1 MPTDRVA
8 YPVPALPWDA
18 TWLAALRSAADQP
31 PLRPRVPFFLGHE
44 CVGSVEPDFFA
55 AFVAG
60 SAALDTALVQRYRDG
75 WSLAGGSDAHTASA
89 QLARLAHAL
98 RTAPGS
104 PVARLWRDEGLAVWG
119 ANGHVLAQLERG
131 AARALGIATR
141 AVHLLGLT
149 PNGDSWIQQRA
160 LDKPTDP
167 GRWDTL
173 MGGMVPATDTL
184 EQALARETWEEA
196 GLHISELTNLRHA
209 GNLLLRK
216 PASADD
222 AIGYVVER
230 ADAYVC
236 TVPAGCTPE
245 NQDGEVAQFAC
256 VAPAQLQT
264 LLEADQFTVEAA
276 LLLAHFQPA

>member
-1 MPTDRVA
+1 MLTDQVA
-8 YPVPALPWDA
+8 YPVPALPWNTA
-18 TWLAALRSAADQP
+18 WLSALRSAADQP
-31 PLRPRVPFFLGHE
+31 PLRPRVPFFLGTE
-44 CVGSVEPDFFA
+44 CIGSVEPEFFA
-55 AFVAG
+55 AFVA
-60 SAALDTALVQRYRDG
+60 SSETLDPDLVRRYHDG
-75 WSLAGGSDAHTASA
+75 WALPGGLDAMAASA
-89 QLARLAHAL
+89 QLAQLAHAL
-98 RTAPGS
+98 RVAPGS

-119 ANGHVLAQLERG
+119 ANDQVLAQVERG

-149 PNGDSWIQQRA
+149 PDGDSWIQQRA
-160 LDKPTDP
+160 LNKPTDP

-173 MGGMVPATDTL
+173 MGGMVPATDTV

-196 GLHISELTNLRHA
+196 GLQVSDLTNLRHA
-209 GNLLLRK
+209 GSLLLRK
-216 PASADD
+216 PASAED

-236 TVPAGCTPE
+236 TVPGNCTPE
-245 NQDGEVAQFAC
+245 NQDGEVAQFAR
-256 VAPAQLQT
+256 VGPAQLQT